1 VSVSPPVQLT
11 QPVNAARYLNHF
23 RLDKVLAAGGMGEV
37 YLGFDTSLHRQ
48 VALKVIRPELASAST
63 FADRFLRE
71 ARAQAQIAHSN
82 VVQVYFVGQER
93 DVLFMAME
101 LVDGGCLADGL
112 EAKKRLSWQ
121 DAVRHMRGLAEGLR
135 EAARLNIIHRDIK
148 PANILL
154 DRFGLAHLADFG
166 LAAPVNSRE
175 KAPDPAEVQT
185 RATLPKFTQVGAVL
199 GSPPYMSPEQ
209 ARGEELD
216 VRTDIYGLGATFYE
230 LLCGAAPN
238 NASTFTE
245 LMAFVVGPPPPK
257 LAQRAPQVPQKVAA
271 LIDRCMERDLTKRFQ
286 TYDALIAALDDAAPR
301 PEIPASV
308 VMRVLAWMI
317 DVAIFASAARFTVQ
331 LFAPTGFVALTL
343 WVALGLF
350 VVGSTPGQW
359 MMRTVLR
366 RPGDLPVSK
375 LRGLARF
382 AVQHGWLAF
391 LSLALA
397 GVYRSESSSTVLAYA
412 AVAGAGFVVG
422 VLGSV
427 AALFTSGRR
436 ALVDILTGTQVLVD
450 VR

>member
-1 VSVSPPVQLT
+1 VSDE
-11 QPVNAARYLNHF
+11 ARYLNHF
-23 RLDKVLAAGGMGEV
+23 RLDKELASGGMGAV

-48 VALKVIRPELASAST
+48 VALKVIRPELASAAT

-101 LVDGGCLADGL
+101 LVDGGSLADAL
-112 EAKKRLSWQ
+112 EGGKRLSWQ

-175 KAPDPAEVQT
+175 KAADPNEKQIA
-185 RATLPKFTQVGAVL
+185 ANLPKFTQLGAVL

-209 ARGEELD
+209 ARGEVLD
-216 VRTDIYGLGATFYE
+216 VRTDIYGLGACFYE
-230 LLCGAAPN
+230 LLGGSPPTMAA
-238 NASTFTE
+238 TFTE
-245 LMAFVVGPPPPK
+245 LMTFVVGPPPPK
-257 LAQRAPQVPQKVAA
+257 LTQRAPQVPVKVSQ
-271 LIDRCMERDLTKRFQ
+271 LIDRCMERDLTRRFQ
-286 TYDALIAALDDAAPR
+286 TYDQLIEALDDAAPR
-301 PEIPASV
+301 PEVPASV
-308 VMRVLAWMI
+308 VMRVLAWLI
-317 DVAIFASAARFTVQ
+317 DVSIFASAARFTLT
-331 LFAPTGFVALTL
+331 LFAPTGFIALAL
-343 WVALGLF
+343 WVVLGLF
-350 VVGSTPGQW
+350 AVGSTPGQW

-382 AVQHGWLAF
+382 AAQHGWLAF
-391 LSLALA
+391 GSLALA
-397 GVYRSESSSTVLAYA
+397 GLYRSEGSTGVFAFAALA
-412 AVAGAGFVVG
+412 AVGFIVG

-436 ALVDILTGTQVLVD
+436 SLVDILTGTQVLVD

>member
-1 VSVSPPVQLT
+1 MTPPVQLT
-11 QPVNAARYLNHF
+11 QQVDATRYLNHF

-48 VALKVIRPELASAST
+48 VALKVIRPELATTAT

-71 ARAQAQIAHSN
+71 ARAQAQLAHSN

-101 LVDGGCLADGL
+101 LVDGGSLSDGL
-112 EAKKRLSWQ
+112 ATGKRLSWQ

-175 KAPDPAEVQT
+175 KPPDPGQQQIA
-185 RATLPKFTQVGAVL
+185 ASLPKFTQVGAVL

-216 VRTDIYGLGATFYE
+216 VRTDIYGLGASFYE
-230 LLCGAAPN
+230 LLCGSAPTNAA
-238 NASTFTE
+238 TITE

-257 LAQRAPQVPQKVAA
+257 LVQRAPQVPQKVAR
-271 LIDRCMERDLTKRFQ
+271 LIDRCMDRDLNSRFQ
-286 TYDALIAALDDAAPR
+286 SYDALIAALDDAAPR
-301 PEIPASV
+301 PQVPASV
-308 VMRVLAWMI
+308 VMRVLAWLI
-317 DVAIFASAARFTVQ
+317 DVAVFAVAARATVQ
-331 LFAPTGFVALTL
+331 TFAPAGFLALAA

-350 VVGSTPGQW
+350 AAGSTPGQW

-382 AVQHGWLAF
+382 GVQHGWLAF
-391 LSLALA
+391 SSFALA
-397 GVYRSESSSTVLAYA
+397 GVYRSEGSSTVLAYA
-412 AVAGAGFVVG
+412 AVAGLGFVVG

-427 AALFTSGRR
+427 AALFTPGRR
-436 ALVDILTGTQVLVD
+436 SLVDILTGTQVLVD